1 MNGMNGM
8 VTISLGYDGIF
19 RQDIQQIR
27 DELCEIAEKEAT
39 YLYRLAWRMIRHN
52 CAPEHVQ
59 KCREEAHW
67 LHMCGN
73 PGELLNPFHVWEYA
87 FKIR

>member
-1 MNGMNGM
+1 MESM
-8 VTISLGYDGIF
+8 VTINLGYDGIF
-19 RQDIQQIR
+19 RRDIGEIR
-27 DELCEIAEKEAT
+27 EKLVEIAEAEAT
-39 YLYRLAWRMIRHN
+39 YLYRLAWRMAAHGCNPAHIQR
-52 CAPEHVQ
+52 V
-59 KCREEAHW
+59 REEANW